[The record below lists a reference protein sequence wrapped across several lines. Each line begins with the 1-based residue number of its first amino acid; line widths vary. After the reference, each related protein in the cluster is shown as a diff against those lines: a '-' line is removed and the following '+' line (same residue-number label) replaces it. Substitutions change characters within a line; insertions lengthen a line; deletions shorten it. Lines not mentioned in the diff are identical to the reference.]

1 MTTTIA
7 PPRTETA
14 SADLA
19 AFDNQFTR
27 RFGMPAERPRTKVKG
42 VLTEEVQAF
51 IRQSPCVVMAT
62 ADEAGRCDAS
72 PKGGKPGFVAILD
85 ERHLLVPDVAGN
97 RLFHGYQN
105 MAANPHVGLLF
116 IIPGTER
123 TARVNGRVRIVDREE
138 VAQRHAAFAGERP
151 DVHYVDDNTLT
162 LQGIVVEVEEA
173 YTHCPRA
180 FKFADLWNVETIAA
194 NKGG

>member
-7 PPRTETA
+7 PRPAEAPSTESP
-14 SADLA
+14 SAGLA
-19 AFDNQFTR
+19 AFDNRFTR
-27 RFGMPAERPRTKVKG
+27 HCGMPAERPRTKVKG

-72 PKGGKPGFVAILD
+72 PKGGKPGFVAVLD

-97 RLFHGYQN
+97 RLFQGYQN

-116 IIPGTER
+116 IIPGSER
-123 TARVNGRVRIVDREE
+123 TVRVNGRARIVDRDE
-138 VAQRHAAFAGERP
+138 VAREHLAFATEP
-151 DVHYVDDNTLT
+151 DVHYRDDNTKT
-162 LQGIVVEVEEA
+162 LQGIVVEVEES

-180 FKFADLWNVETIAA
+180 YKF
-194 NKGG
+194 

>member
-1 MTTTIA
+1 MTTTVLPAAEAA
-7 PPRTETA
+7 P
-14 SADLA
+14 ADLA

-27 RFGMPAERPRTKVKG
+27 QFGMPAERPRTKVKG
-42 VLTEEVQAF
+42 VLTEDVQAF
-51 IRQSPCVVMAT
+51 IRQAPFVVVAT
-62 ADEAGRCDAS
+62 ADAQGRCDAS

-97 RLFHGYQN
+97 RLFQGYQN

-116 IIPGTER
+116 IIPGREG
-123 TARVNGRVRIVDREE
+123 TARVNGRVTIVDKAE
-138 VAQRHAAFAGERP
+138 VARRHATFGDQP
-151 DVHYVDDNTLT
+151 DVHYRDDNTTT

-180 FKFADLWNVETIAA
+180 FKFADLWDAETIAA
-194 NKGG
+194 NQRG